1 MMTKEN
7 KMMIIEE
14 AVMNYEKEI
23 TEVVS
28 LGANSRKR
36 ALLWMLDIKD
46 VGLPECEYDVDNWMD
61 NRGLLGEDKIKKELN
76 AAMKNI
82 WNDAKWIN
90 A

>member
-1 MMTKEN
+1 
-7 KMMIIEE
+7 MMIFEE
-14 AVMNYEKEI
+14 AVMNYEKEV
-23 TEVVS
+23 TEVVA

-36 ALLWMLDIKD
+36 ALLWMLDIED

>member
-23 TEVVS
+23 TEVVA

-36 ALLWMLDIKD
+36 ALLWMLDTKD
-46 VGLPECEYDVDNWMD
+46 VGLPECEYDVDNWMA
-61 NRGLLGEDKIKKELN
+61 NRGLLGEDKIKKELI